1 MPFRSILVLTLS
13 LLLFTS
19 CKSSESAYQEKSSGV
34 TVKATNRNFKA
45 VEVYAVSAGRRVL
58 LGRLSAGATRT
69 YDLPAE
75 IFANDLSIRFQLE
88 SVDRTIN
95 ILTDTILAAP
105 GEEII
110 LIIPNEG

>member
-1 MPFRSILVLTLS
+1 MPYRS
-13 LLLFTS
+13 LLLFTFALLLFTG
-19 CKSSESAYQEKSSGV
+19 CKSAESSYEEKSSGV

-45 VEVYAVSAGRRVL
+45 VEVYAASAGRRVL

-69 YDLPAE
+69 YDIPAE
-75 IFANDLSIRFQLE
+75 IFANDLTIRFQLE
-88 SVDRTIN
+88 STDRTIN
-95 ILTDTILAAP
+95 ILTDPVLAAP